1 MLVDDALFDR
11 LERLAMVRIPSERRQ
26 DFKNDLEEILKN
38 MATLHDIDTDCIRLG
53 GDKSVPLRDD
63 TPESNSVAGQ
73 ILSQAPNSMEGYF
86 IVPKV
91 IE

>member
-11 LERLAMVRIPSERRQ
+11 LERLAMVRIPSEKRQ

-38 MATLHDIDTDCIRLG
+38 MSTLHDINTDCIDLS
-53 GDKSVPLRDD
+53 GDKSAPLRDD
-63 TPESNSVAGQ
+63 IPESSSVAGQ
-73 ILSQAPNSMEGYF
+73 ILSQAPNSMEDYF